1 MTCLYRRAPGKD
13 ERKSRIKLKKDGRS
27 IAFEVFSDCSEA
39 KPKLITE
46 PTVFASSRNRKK
58 KIEKFNGSECVWIN
72 STVQFDCYVWCLV

>member
-58 KIEKFNGSECVWIN
+58 KLKSSMEASVSGSIRLSNLIV
-72 STVQFDCYVWCLV
+72 TFGV